1 MELNAVL
8 AVPEFVETYISSKEI
23 ERGIEFFRNLSK
35 KVPNNEKIPFY
46 EGQLLEAKGE
56 DLKAAV

>member
-8 AVPEFVETYISSKEI
+8 AVPEFIETYISSKEF
-23 ERGIEFFRNLSK
+23 ERGIEFFRNLEK

-46 EGQLLEAKGE
+46 EG
-56 DLKAAV
+56 